1 MAALLFSLLA
11 VLLVGLGGRDQLTL
25 AALTVRQGLRPA
37 LLIAA
42 LATCAVSISVAVW
55 ASDLIAAMLNTPAR
69 TLFLAMALG
78 IAGAEMLILRRASR
92 PLEPTNSLGAFVLVL
107 LAQQLTDAARF
118 VVLGL
123 AVFTRA
129 PVPVAMGAG
138 AAAAALMIGA
148 FLAAQTVV
156 DTRWVW
162 PRRVLGLIA
171 LVTAALIAWRGLDAV

>member
-25 AALTVRQGLRPA
+25 AALTARQGPRPA

-42 LATCAVSISVAVW
+42 LASCAISIAVAVW
-55 ASDLIAAMLNTPAR
+55 ASDLIAATLNTPAR

-78 IAGAEMLILRRASR
+78 LAGAEMLIVRRAST

-123 AVFTRA
+123 AVFTAA

-138 AAAAALMIGA
+138 SAAAALMVGA

-156 DTRWVW
+156 DARWAW
-162 PRRVLGLIA
+162 PRRILGTLA
-171 LVTAALIAWRGLDAV
+171 LVAGAMLAWRGLGAV